1 MNTPTRLI
9 ATLFAITCLSAAG
22 AQERIVVPGQ
32 ELLEVQFV
40 EHRTTIETD
49 PTKIDSLV
57 HVRTLEMRTYG
68 DTVHTVTAQEK
79 QVPLPIDSA
88 ARRGHYVE
96 FHLGAG
102 LGSTGYGLFALK
114 QPVGDMKTKGYEGY
128 EQAALSGV
136 VQLQYAYF
144 FHKNVGIGIGAW
156 LAEYT
161 SYGHLDGKFVYPN
174 QLDDDT
180 GADGLGKRES
190 YEHHTDITNWRERQ
204 TIHMVGVPVS
214 LQFQAWGKRNRAG
227 FFFDLGAAPTY
238 TIKTDYRVL
247 SGEIEHWG
255 LYRGNVPM
263 HDKPDHGF
271 LTIPYD
277 KIKNT
282 SGKNTLRQIGA
293 TGFADLGLLVRM
305 SLHTDLL
312 IGVYAH
318 YAILD
323 MQQGTPR
330 ELGWKDDQ
338 YPNQGN
344 VEYSGMLSSNCVSN
358 LHPWEAGVKLGIHW
372 HSLDKPQM
380 TTEQFMDTT
389 IHISQRVDSIW
400 SERIDT
406 LERQGLRASDK
417 VQMRI
422 DKLNRIYFGFDSYVL
437 TAESKRS
444 LDHIAEQL
452 KTIPNKVILG
462 GHASKE
468 GTRVHNHRLALN
480 RAMVVKYY
488 LMDRG
493 VPGSRLLVRDYGATT
508 PNAINTNNDLTLD
521 RRVEIIVLE

>member
-40 EHRTTIETD
+40 EHRTTIESD

-57 HVRTLEMRTYG
+57 HVRTLELRTFG
-68 DTVHTVTAQEK
+68 DTVHTVTRQER
-79 QVPLPIDSA
+79 QVTLPIDSA
-88 ARRGHYVE
+88 CRRGHYVE

-102 LGSTGYGLFALK
+102 WGSAGYGLLRKDLVLAN
-114 QPVGDMKTKGYEGY
+114 GKGH
-128 EQAALSGV
+128 EQGALSGV
-136 VQLQYAYF
+136 VQLQYACF

-156 LAEYT
+156 LSNYT
-161 SYGHLDGKFVYPN
+161 SYGYLNTELVYPD
-174 QLDDDT
+174 QDDDDIDHQ
-180 GADGLGKRES
+180 GQPLADRYVL
-190 YEHHTDITNWRERQ
+190 HTDVRNWQERH
-204 TIHMVGVPVS
+204 TIHTLGLPIS
-214 LQFQAWGKRNRAG
+214 LQIQAWGKRNRAG
-227 FFFDLGAAPTY
+227 FFTALGVAPAYSHMTN
-238 TIKTDYRVL
+238 YRVL

-255 LYRGNVPM
+255 SYP
-263 HDKPDHGF
+263 PDDMELHNAEGHGF
-271 LTIPYD
+271 ITKD
-277 KIKNT
+277 CTGETGAQVFQKIY
-282 SGKNTLRQIGA
+282 A
-293 TGFADLGLLVRM
+293 TGFVDMGLLVRM

-312 IGVYAH
+312 IGIYGQYTFHNWNLNSPTV
-318 YAILD
+318 D
-323 MQQGTPR
+323 
-330 ELGWKDDQ
+330 WKDSRIADKGAQ
-338 YPNQGN
+338 PYGGILAT
-344 VEYSGMLSSNCVSN
+344 SCVAGTE
-358 LHPWEAGVKLGIHW
+358 LHPWQAGVKLGIHW
-372 HSLDKPQM
+372 HSLDKPK
-380 TTEQFMDTT
+380 TVTEQFMDTT

-406 LERQGLRASDK
+406 LERQGLRMSDK
-417 VQMRI
+417 VQIRV

-452 KTIPNKVILG
+452 KTIPNKIILG

-493 VPGSRLLVRDYGATT
+493 VPGSRLLVRDYGSTS
-508 PNAINTNNDLTLD
+508 PNAINTHGDLTLD
-521 RRVEIIVLE
+521 RRVEIIVLD